1 MNQNQNVNWVQN
13 QPYTVM
19 LAAYRLAAE
28 RLQNRLEQLKQELRH
43 LQQCKQYTR
52 ESADREKDLEHRMDL
67 LRSEYYE
74 LTESMRE
81 IRIYAEKEHA

>member
-1 MNQNQNVNWVQN
+1 MFCLFDCITLRDIAEQEGSAMNQNQNVNWVQN

-43 LQQCKQYTR
+43 LQQRQGQ
-52 ESADREKDLEHRMDL
+52 DF
-67 LRSEYYE
+67 
-74 LTESMRE
+74 
-81 IRIYAEKEHA
+81 